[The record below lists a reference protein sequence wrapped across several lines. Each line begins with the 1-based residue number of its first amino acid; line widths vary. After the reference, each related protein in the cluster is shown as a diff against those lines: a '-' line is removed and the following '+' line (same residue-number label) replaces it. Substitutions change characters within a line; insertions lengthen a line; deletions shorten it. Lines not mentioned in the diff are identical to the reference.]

1 MMKIISTSIDGCYV
15 IEPNIFEDN
24 RGSFVKTFDLNIFK
38 KLDLETSFV
47 EDFYSVSN
55 QNVLRG
61 LHFQTPPNEHSKIV
75 YCIEG
80 EIFDAVLDL
89 RKDSKTYQKFET
101 FKLDSSNP
109 QMLFIPK
116 GVAHGFY
123 VFSKIAVVCYKVSSI
138 HSKSNDSGV
147 LWNSADIPWPTD
159 NPIMSRR
166 DQSFIALKDFDS
178 PF

>member
-1 MMKIISTSIDGCYV
+1 MKIISTKIDDCYV

-24 RGSFVKTFDLNIFK
+24 RGSFVKTFDINIFK

-47 EDFYSVSN
+47 EEFYSVSN

-80 EIFDAVLDL
+80 AIFDAVLDL
-89 RKDSKTYQKFET
+89 RKHSKTYQKFET

-109 QMLFIPK
+109 QMLFIPE

-138 HSKSNDSGV
+138 HSKSNDAGV
-147 LWNSADIPWPTD
+147 LWNSADIPWPSD